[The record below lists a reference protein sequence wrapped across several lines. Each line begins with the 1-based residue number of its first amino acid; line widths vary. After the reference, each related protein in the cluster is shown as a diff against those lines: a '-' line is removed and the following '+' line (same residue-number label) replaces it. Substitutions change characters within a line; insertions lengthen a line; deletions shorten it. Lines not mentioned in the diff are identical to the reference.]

1 MSRVGRKPIPI
12 PAGVRVQV
20 ADGAV
25 RVEGPKGALSLTPH
39 TDIAVAVEGQQIVC
53 RRPSDGRQHKALHG
67 LTRSLVANM
76 VAGVTEGFAKRLDL
90 VGVGYRAAVQ
100 GKNLTLTLGYS
111 HPLIFPIPPDVK
123 IEVKDQTQITISG
136 VDKQQIGAIAAV
148 IRSFRPP
155 EPYKGKGVLY
165 AGEVVRR
172 KAGKTGA

>member
-12 PAGVRVQV
+12 PGGVRVQV
-20 ADGAV
+20 ADGTV
-25 RVEGPKGALSLTPH
+25 RVEGPKGALTFTPH
-39 TDIAVAVEGQQIVC
+39 PAIAVAVEGQQVVC
-53 RRPSDGRQHKALHG
+53 RRPSDARQHKALHG

-76 VAGVTEGFAKRLDL
+76 VAGVTSGYEKRLDL

-100 GKNLTLTLGYS
+100 GRNLTLTLGYS
-111 HPLIFPIPPDVK
+111 HPVVFPIPPDVK

-136 VDKQQIGAIAAV
+136 VDKQQVGAVAATL
-148 IRSFRPP
+148 RRLRPP